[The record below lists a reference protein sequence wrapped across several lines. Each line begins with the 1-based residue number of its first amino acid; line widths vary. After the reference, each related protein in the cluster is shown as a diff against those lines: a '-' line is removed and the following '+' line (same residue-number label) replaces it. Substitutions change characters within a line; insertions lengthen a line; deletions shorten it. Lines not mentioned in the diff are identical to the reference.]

1 MKTQIAAI
9 DFGTSKIVTLIAA
22 NGGMDRCE
30 IVGSGT
36 VPYDGYSDGDW
47 NTPGQM
53 LKCVRESIAAAEL
66 EANSKIREIYIG
78 VPGEYIRVRSGEAEI
93 ELGDGEIGDDEINAV
108 QDCVADRLQILD
120 EGGFVL
126 HRSPAWFCVD
136 EGKKT
141 MAPAGMR
148 GQKLKASITFIVADP
163 QFVDDMTELMGQLNI
178 TILGFLSPTLGQ
190 SLLLLT
196 LDDRDRTS
204 LLIDVGYL
212 NTELSVV
219 EGDAIVYH
227 AILMRG
233 GGHITSELSQ
243 TLGIPMRA
251 AEQIKRRYVFNPDE
265 FDMDSVAEATDEDG
279 RRITFPRE
287 TVSRCV
293 EHTMDELCSM
303 IDMTIR
309 NDAAA
314 YLGSRSQ
321 VFVTGGGVVL
331 MRGGRE
337 YLAAKLGRA
346 VKVPVAKSAKLNS
359 PVYASALGL
368 VDLVF
373 DSIESPEAEEGNL
386 GNKLK
391 SLFKRG

>member
-1 MKTQIAAI
+1 MKTHIAAI
-9 DFGTSKIVTLIAA
+9 DFGTSKIVTLVAA
-22 NGGMDRCE
+22 NGGMDRFE
-30 IVGSGT
+30 ITGSGT
-36 VPYDGYSDGDW
+36 VPYDGYSGGDW

-66 EANSKIREIYIG
+66 EANTKIREIYVG

-93 ELGDGEIGDDEINAV
+93 ELGEGEIGDEEIDAV
-108 QDCVADRLQILD
+108 QDCVADRLQILK

-126 HRSPAWFCVD
+126 HRSPAWFSVD
-136 EGKKT
+136 DGKKT

-148 GQKLKASITFIVADP
+148 GQKLKAAATFVIADP
-163 QFVDDMTELMGQLNI
+163 QFIDDMTDLMGQLGI
-178 TILGFLSPTLGQ
+178 SILGFLSPTLGE

-212 NTELSVV
+212 NTEISVV

-227 AILMRG
+227 AMLMQG
-233 GGHITSELSQ
+233 GGDITAEIARS
-243 TLGIPMRA
+243 LGISMRS
-251 AEQIKRRYVFNPDE
+251 AEQIKRRYIFNPDE
-265 FDMDSVAEATDEDG
+265 FDMDAEAEATDADG

-287 TVSRCV
+287 KVSQCV
-293 EHTMDELCSM
+293 EKVMDEICSQ
-303 IDMTIR
+303 IDMTVR
-309 NDAAA
+309 NDAAG

-321 VFVTGGGVVL
+321 VFVTGGGLVM

-346 VKVPVAKSAKLNS
+346 VKVPVAKTSRLNS
-359 PVYASALGL
+359 PVYASTLGL
-368 VDLVF
+368 MDLIF
-373 DSIESPEAEEGNL
+373 DSIESPEANESGL
-386 GNKLK
+386 GERLANF
-391 SLFKRG
+391 FKRG